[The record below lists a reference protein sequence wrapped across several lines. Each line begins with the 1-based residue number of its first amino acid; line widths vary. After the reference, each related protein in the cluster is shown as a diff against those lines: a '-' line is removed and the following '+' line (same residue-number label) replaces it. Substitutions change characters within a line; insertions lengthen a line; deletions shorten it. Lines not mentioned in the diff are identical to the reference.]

1 MEKKISI
8 GLVYLNETNLG
19 DIVIYDNV
27 KYLLNQIL
35 EKLTVTPT
43 FLELDIGNLTS
54 KKYQLSDDD
63 TKEILKNKEIVAKLQ
78 AKKTLSKNDKKKL
91 SLATWHTSNFY
102 YYLKN
107 IILPKITKDLDVLI
121 FVGGGLIK
129 FKQQNFHYIITDII
143 KVAQDLKIPVVF
155 NSVGVEGYD
164 LQDVNCQM
172 LKHAIN
178 SKCVKAISTRDDFDL
193 LKNSYIENNK
203 IKLVLTC
210 DPALYSK
217 ECYNIKKQETSNI
230 IGIGVIRPKIFEEYM
245 YKVNE
250 FGLLEIYKQ
259 IIDALL
265 AKGLVVKVFT
275 NGSNADYKF
284 ALSLKE
290 YLKDEPKYQDLFL
303 ERFTTVQEL
312 VTFIAS
318 CKATIVTRLH
328 AAIISYA
335 LEVPS
340 VSLVWNNKQ
349 ILFGEIIKRKNS
361 FITKDNFTS
370 DYILKMLSLELDEPI
385 KINKD
390 YQRTDY
396 EFLEEVLKSII
407 KAQN

>member
-1 MEKKISI
+1 
-8 GLVYLNETNLG
+8 
-19 DIVIYDNV
+19 
-27 KYLLNQIL
+27 
-35 EKLTVTPT
+35 
-43 FLELDIGNLTS
+43 
-54 KKYQLSDDD
+54 
-63 TKEILKNKEIVAKLQ
+63 
-78 AKKTLSKNDKKKL
+78 
-91 SLATWHTSNFY
+91 
-102 YYLKN
+102 
-107 IILPKITKDLDVLI
+107 
-121 FVGGGLIK
+121 
-129 FKQQNFHYIITDII
+129 
-143 KVAQDLKIPVVF
+143 
-155 NSVGVEGYD
+155 
-164 LQDVNCQM
+164 
-172 LKHAIN
+172 
-178 SKCVKAISTRDDFDL
+178 
-193 LKNSYIENNK
+193 
-203 IKLVLTC
+203 
-210 DPALYSK
+210 
-217 ECYNIKKQETSNI
+217 
-230 IGIGVIRPKIFEEYM
+230 M

-370 DYILKMLSLELDEPI
+370 DYILKMLSLELDDPVKMDE
-385 KINKD
+385 D

>member
-1 MEKKISI
+1 M
-8 GLVYLNETNLG
+8 
-19 DIVIYDNV
+19 
-27 KYLLNQIL
+27 
-35 EKLTVTPT
+35 
-43 FLELDIGNLTS
+43 
-54 KKYQLSDDD
+54 
-63 TKEILKNKEIVAKLQ
+63 
-78 AKKTLSKNDKKKL
+78 
-91 SLATWHTSNFY
+91 
-102 YYLKN
+102 
-107 IILPKITKDLDVLI
+107 
-121 FVGGGLIK
+121 
-129 FKQQNFHYIITDII
+129 
-143 KVAQDLKIPVVF
+143 
-155 NSVGVEGYD
+155 
-164 LQDVNCQM
+164 
-172 LKHAIN
+172 
-178 SKCVKAISTRDDFDL
+178 
-193 LKNSYIENNK
+193 
-203 IKLVLTC
+203 
-210 DPALYSK
+210 YSK

-370 DYILKMLSLELDEPI
+370 DYILKMLSLELDDPVKMDE
-385 KINKD
+385 D